1 MKRFFA
7 ALLAALMVFSLVTI
21 PAVAEGE
28 VVFEVPTVNAQPGDT
43 VSIPVTLTGS
53 NFECH
58 AMNMNVQYDAEA
70 LTLNSATEGDAISG
84 ATMKVLDTESELG
97 KVKLGLLY
105 AYDGMTAGGTLF
117 TMNFTVNENATGN
130 AALTINVVTFAN
142 MPAGSTTATP
152 IAYIANNGA
161 VVVGQPE
168 TPIPETDTPAPETPI
183 PETPA
188 PGEEMTL
195 DEALNVQGGTLH
207 FENDAV
213 YPFVVE
219 NDYVKSS
226 NQGQGS
232 TQPGVTTTVNLAASK
247 LLSFNYKVSSEA
259 NWDYVFVSIDGTIVA
274 PTDADSKYILSGD
287 RAAEWLNYT
296 YIVPEGEHT
305 VTIGYRKDSSGDRL
319 DDTAWLDEIQFMDI
333 VNVTGVEFSQ
343 DALTMPLA
351 RTAQL
356 EWTVLP
362 ADAANKNVTFASDN
376 TEIATV
382 NASGLVTSV
391 APGTVNITV
400 TTVDGGFTDVI
411 AVTVE
416 EAVAVTEIVIAPAAI
431 TIPVTTSVTETL
443 VANVIPEN
451 ATDTTVAWTS
461 EDETIATVSVNGQIK
476 GIAPGTVTINATSAN
491 GVTGTCEVTVV
502 APEDFPGLDSINF
515 TSMNPLPYDNLE
527 VGIGP
532 GYGGTPVLIRRGN
545 TNTLTYT
552 YATGFSINV
561 EAGQKIYFNTYWY
574 GGTPGGSNDPNR
586 KDTFMTLYDS
596 EFNYLDH
603 NDDGASFGIS
613 PYSGI
618 EYVFETAGTYYVVV
632 TPYNHAS
639 NNGNGKGL
647 VEMHAAEVLP
657 TEIETIELAD
667 FSMFAGTNTNI
678 IDRAVFTP
686 AEYEISDF
694 VFTSSNEAVAS
705 IDADGKV
712 HALAEGTTT
721 ITITDNVSGA
731 TASAVLTV
739 NEISEDDY
747 ARVVLHVDAGESGVF
762 QDGSGYQMLLDA
774 DATAY
779 GNEIPAQ
786 GPLTTGGNAPAG
798 LYDIFEYKIPENAD
812 GILTTSNIVVSGMD
826 YVLVPAGT
834 YDWCIT
840 NPTPGDRI
848 WIASDSGSIG
858 GRANDYTFEAGN
870 TYTFTVSLDGQYDRT
885 DITVTPGIEEPTPTA
900 TPAITPTPTPAPTPD
915 PGATGWGFETDPFAE
930 GWTIRDD
937 DGDGYNWE
945 WMDASDSDYN
955 VYEGTH
961 CMASAS
967 YQNSAF
973 GGGTAL
979 NPDNWLISPAFTAG
993 STVTFWYAGQDPS
1006 YSAEPFGVYVIANGT
1021 TSAELG
1027 HFTASDTYQQGSVDI
1042 SDFAGQTVQVAFRHY
1057 NITDMFRLNL
1067 DLVEVSGGGSTP
1079 NTPVPPTENPVTPE
1093 PGTVTGWGFETDPFA
1108 EGWTVRDDDG
1118 DGFNWEWIES
1128 ATGYYNIYE
1137 GTHCMSSVS
1146 YDNETN
1152 TALTPD
1158 NWLISPEFVAG
1169 STVTFWY
1176 AGQDPD
1182 YAAEP
1187 FGVYVIANGTASAE
1201 LGHFTASDTYQQG
1214 SVDISDFAGQTVQ
1227 VAFRHY
1233 NITDMF
1239 RLNLDLV
1246 EVSGGG
1252 ETPTE
1257 NPVTPVPPTTIPEPT
1272 LVPHDVT
1279 FSAAAPAS
1287 VAAGEEFQVAVNI
1300 GGVIDYEAHVLNL
1313 RLDYDTDAFEYLHD
1327 EPGAVMNQMI
1337 ENSGTAILDGF
1348 SIPGSIRFGAM
1359 MPNAGFT
1366 AYGTLFTLTFRAKAD
1381 AVNGEHNFD
1390 LNVVEFNNFPMG
1402 GTSTPIEH
1410 TDVDAIVEVTGG
1422 STVTPTPTEVPTPTP
1437 GPGSDLDEAM
1447 NVAGGTLHF
1456 TTDGDYPWIVEETWG
1471 KSTNINVASSTS
1483 TVSTTVTAAAGDIL
1497 QFDFRSFGEGS
1508 GDTVWDG
1515 LHLFIDGTEVAKWN
1529 RVETWTTYA
1538 VELTAGEHTVTWTY
1552 QKDSSVDK
1560 EGDYANVDNVYVGA
1574 PVVPTSIEVENVT
1587 VPAGRRATV
1596 AYTVL
1601 PAEAFNKNVTFS
1613 IANTAIATVNEN
1625 GVVVGV
1631 AEGTTTVTVTSV
1643 ADPTVSGSAT
1653 VTVTESLPT
1662 VNLEGYI
1669 AFDPEGTS
1677 GIWGGFADYDPSV
1690 IENFGTMGS
1699 TFGGAF
1705 AGGNV
1710 YGFMYDSDTNDTR
1723 FYIMDADTHQ
1733 VAYPGTSA
1741 GRVVV
1746 AMAYN
1751 HAEGEMYAIA
1761 ENDADGRSIYTV
1773 NLATG
1778 TLTEV
1783 AALNAGA
1790 ETIMTL
1796 AIDGS
1801 GNAYGLSYEAT
1812 NAVLYS
1818 INLTNGNCTA
1828 IGGTGHGLEY
1838 VQSTVWDHNTN
1849 QLFWA
1854 QYSKVDNDKGQLFVI
1869 DPATGAATLCGTI
1882 GTGAEVTV
1890 LYTKNNMPVA
1900 PIEVPE
1906 YDVIFVDGLT
1916 NEPIPGGYTVEAG
1929 TILDEADFP
1938 TPPEHEGYV
1947 FTGWDYNGAPV
1958 YSDLTIKARYRD
1970 PSATTATISLTVGD
1984 VWGDGSGYQMLLD
1997 ADATAFG
2004 NEIPAEGPLTQS
2016 GNAPAGLY
2024 DAFEY
2029 KIPVNAD
2036 GSTTTSNIVI
2046 NNTVTIE
2053 VPAGTY
2059 DWCIANPTP
2068 GDRIWIASAQGNIGG
2083 RADDYEFEAGYTY
2096 NFTVYLLG
2104 QNDATDVEIIPG
2116 GGETPVITDSP
2127 TPVITNSPTPE
2138 PPTDT
2143 PEPGD
2148 ETPTPEIPTDAPTP
2162 EIPTDVPEP
2171 VTPAPGDVI
2180 FSVGGVHYV
2189 AAGSQVNV
2197 DLTING
2203 EYEANGMN
2211 IWVQYD
2217 AENLTLNN
2225 VENGEIMNAIG
2236 NLGGMNILDF
2246 TSIPGSVRLGSMLPT
2261 DPVSGSGT
2269 IFTMN
2274 FTVAEGL
2281 EDGTE
2286 LPIEIL
2292 VKEFFNMPVGGE
2304 NTPIAFFAENGAIVV
2319 GSEPI
2324 VTDEPGVTDE
2334 PTAVPTDA
2342 PNPPITGAMSLI
2354 GVGIAAIV
2362 ASAGVVIFRKKEE
2375 D

>member
-168 TPIPETDTPAPETPI
+168 TPVPATDTPAPETPAPETPI

-207 FENDAV
+207 FENDAD

-226 NQGQGS
+226 NQNQGS
-232 TQPGVTTTVNLAASK
+232 TQPGVTTTVNLAAAK

-391 APGTVNITV
+391 APGTANITV

-574 GGTPGGSNDPNR
+574 GGTPGDSNDPNR

-603 NDDGASFGIS
+603 NDDGAAFGIA

-667 FSMFAGTNTNI
+667 FSMFTGTNTNI
-678 IDRAVFTP
+678 VDHAVFTP

-721 ITITDNVSGA
+721 ITITDNVSNA

-747 ARVVLHVDAGESGVF
+747 AMIVLNVSAGETGVF

-786 GPLTTGGNAPAG
+786 GPLTTGGDAPAG

-870 TYTFTVSLDGQYDRT
+870 TYTLTVSLDGQYDRT
-885 DITVTPGIEEPTPTA
+885 DITVTPGIEEPTP
-900 TPAITPTPTPAPTPD
+900 
-915 PGATGWGFETDPFAE
+915 
-930 GWTIRDD
+930 
-937 DGDGYNWE
+937 
-945 WMDASDSDYN
+945 
-955 VYEGTH
+955 
-961 CMASAS
+961 
-967 YQNSAF
+967 
-973 GGGTAL
+973 
-979 NPDNWLISPAFTAG
+979 
-993 STVTFWYAGQDPS
+993 
-1006 YSAEPFGVYVIANGT
+1006 
-1021 TSAELG
+1021 
-1027 HFTASDTYQQGSVDI
+1027 
-1042 SDFAGQTVQVAFRHY
+1042 
-1057 NITDMFRLNL
+1057 
-1067 DLVEVSGGGSTP
+1067 
-1079 NTPVPPTENPVTPE
+1079 VPPTENPNTPA
-1093 PGTVTGWGFETDPFA
+1093 PGGMATISLTAGDVFGDGSGYQMLLDADATAFGNEIPAEGPLTMGGDAPAGLYDAFEYKIPVNADGSTTTSNVVVNNTVTIQVPAGTYDWCLTNPTPGDRIWIASEQGNVGGRADDYTFQAGYTYEFTVYLLGQYDATDV
-1108 EGWTVRDDDG
+1108 E
-1118 DGFNWEWIES
+1118 I
-1128 ATGYYNIYE
+1128 
-1137 GTHCMSSVS
+1137 
-1146 YDNETN
+1146 
-1152 TALTPD
+1152 TP
-1158 NWLISPEFVAG
+1158 
-1169 STVTFWY
+1169 
-1176 AGQDPD
+1176 
-1182 YAAEP
+1182 
-1187 FGVYVIANGTASAE
+1187 
-1201 LGHFTASDTYQQG
+1201 
-1214 SVDISDFAGQTVQ
+1214 
-1227 VAFRHY
+1227 
-1233 NITDMF
+1233 
-1239 RLNLDLV
+1239 
-1246 EVSGGG
+1246 GGG
-1252 ETPTE
+1252 ETPEPPTE

-1272 LVPHDVT
+1272 LVPLDVT

-1381 AVNGEHNFD
+1381 AANGEHNFD

-1422 STVTPTPTEVPTPTP
+1422 SSVTPTPTEVPTPTP
-1437 GPGSDLDEAM
+1437 TPGPVSDLDEAM

-1456 TTDGDYPWIVEETWG
+1456 NTDGDYPWIVEETWG
-1471 KSTNINVASSTS
+1471 KSTNVNVASSTS

-1497 QFDFRSFGEGS
+1497 QFDFRSFGEGF

-1538 VELTAGEHTVTWTY
+1538 VELTAGEHTITWTY

-1631 AEGTTTVTVTSV
+1631 AEGTTTITVTSV

-1669 AFDPEGTS
+1669 AFDPDGTS

-1723 FYIMDADTHQ
+1723 FYIMNADTHQ

-1741 GRVVV
+1741 GRTVV

-1761 ENDADGRSIYTV
+1761 ANDADGRSIYTV

-1790 ETIMTL
+1790 DTIMTL

-1801 GNAYGLSYEAT
+1801 GNAYGLSYEAN

-1854 QYSKVDNDKGQLFVI
+1854 QYSKVATDKGQLFVI

-2004 NEIPAEGPLTQS
+2004 NEIPAEGPLTM
-2016 GNAPAGLY
+2016 GGDAPAGLY

-2046 NNTVTIE
+2046 NNTITIE

-2083 RADDYEFEAGYTY
+2083 RADDYTFEAGYTY

-2116 GGETPVITDSP
+2116 GGETPS
-2127 TPVITNSPTPE
+2127 PE
-2138 PPTDT
+2138 PPITDEPIT
-2143 PEPGD
+2143 DEPITDEPITDEPITDEPITDEPITDEPITDEPG
-2148 ETPTPEIPTDAPTP
+2148 TD
-2162 EIPTDVPEP
+2162 
-2171 VTPAPGDVI
+2171 
-2180 FSVGGVHYV
+2180 
-2189 AAGSQVNV
+2189 
-2197 DLTING
+2197 
-2203 EYEANGMN
+2203 
-2211 IWVQYD
+2211 
-2217 AENLTLNN
+2217 
-2225 VENGEIMNAIG
+2225 
-2236 NLGGMNILDF
+2236 
-2246 TSIPGSVRLGSMLPT
+2246 
-2261 DPVSGSGT
+2261 
-2269 IFTMN
+2269 
-2274 FTVAEGL
+2274 
-2281 EDGTE
+2281 
-2286 LPIEIL
+2286 
-2292 VKEFFNMPVGGE
+2292 
-2304 NTPIAFFAENGAIVV
+2304 
-2319 GSEPI
+2319 EPI
-2324 VTDEPGVTDE
+2324 TDEPGVTDE

-2342 PNPPITGAMSLI
+2342 PNPPVTGAMSLI

>member
-168 TPIPETDTPAPETPI
+168 TPVPATDTPAPATPIPETPI

-207 FENDAV
+207 FENDAD

-226 NQGQGS
+226 NQGQRN
-232 TQPGVTTTVNLAASK
+232 TQPGVTTTVNLTASK

-319 DDTAWLDEIQFMDI
+319 DDTAWLDEIQFTDI

-376 TEIATV
+376 TEVATV
-382 NASGLVTSV
+382 NASGLVTGV
-391 APGTVNITV
+391 APGTANITV

-603 NDDGASFGIS
+603 NDDGASFGIA

-667 FSMFAGTNTNI
+667 FSMFTGTNTNI

-686 AEYEISDF
+686 EEYEISDF

-712 HALAEGTTT
+712 FALAEGTTT
-721 ITITDNVSGA
+721 ITITDNVSNA

-747 ARVVLHVDAGESGVF
+747 AMIVLNVNAGETGVF

-786 GPLTTGGNAPAG
+786 GPLTQSGNAPAG

-870 TYTFTVSLDGQYDRT
+870 TYTLTVSLDGQYDRT

-945 WMDASDSDYN
+945 WMEASGSNYN

-993 STVTFWYAGQDPS
+993 STVTFWYAGQDPN
-1006 YSAEPFGVYVIANGT
+1006 YAAETFGVYVIANGT
-1021 TSAELG
+1021 TSDELG
-1027 HFTASDTYQQGSVDI
+1027 HFTASNTYQQGSVDI
-1042 SDFAGQTVQVAFRHY
+1042 SAYAGQTVQVAFRHY
-1057 NITDMFRLNL
+1057 GITDMFRLNL
-1067 DLVEVSGGGSTP
+1067 DLVEVSGGG
-1079 NTPVPPTENPVTPE
+1079 TPE
-1093 PGTVTGWGFETDPFA
+1093 P
-1108 EGWTVRDDDG
+1108 
-1118 DGFNWEWIES
+1118 
-1128 ATGYYNIYE
+1128 
-1137 GTHCMSSVS
+1137 
-1146 YDNETN
+1146 
-1152 TALTPD
+1152 
-1158 NWLISPEFVAG
+1158 
-1169 STVTFWY
+1169 
-1176 AGQDPD
+1176 
-1182 YAAEP
+1182 
-1187 FGVYVIANGTASAE
+1187 
-1201 LGHFTASDTYQQG
+1201 
-1214 SVDISDFAGQTVQ
+1214 
-1227 VAFRHY
+1227 
-1233 NITDMF
+1233 
-1239 RLNLDLV
+1239 
-1246 EVSGGG
+1246 
-1252 ETPTE
+1252 PTE

-1272 LVPHDVT
+1272 LVPLDVT

-1381 AVNGEHNFD
+1381 AANGEHNFD

-1497 QFDFRSFGEGS
+1497 QFDFRSFGEGF

-1596 AYTVL
+1596 SYTVL

-1653 VTVTESLPT
+1653 VTVTEALPT

-1723 FYIMDADTHQ
+1723 FYIMNADTHQ

-1761 ENDADGRSIYTV
+1761 ANDADGRSLYTV

-1801 GNAYGLSYEAT
+1801 GNAYGLSYAAT

-1854 QYSKVDNDKGQLFVI
+1854 QYSKVETDKGQLFVI

-2004 NEIPAEGPLTQS
+2004 NEIPAEGPLTQ
-2016 GNAPAGLY
+2016 GGDAPAGLY

-2046 NNTVTIE
+2046 NNTITIE

-2116 GGETPVITDSP
+2116 G
-2127 TPVITNSPTPE
+2127 E
-2138 PPTDT
+2138 PPV
-2143 PEPGD
+2143 P
-2148 ETPTPEIPTDAPTP
+2148 PTDAPITEAP
-2162 EIPTDVPEP
+2162 ITEAPITEAPITEAPITEAPITEAPITEAPITEAPITDEP

-2189 AAGSQVNV
+2189 AAGSQVSV

-2217 AENLTLNN
+2217 AEKLTLNS
-2225 VENGEIMNAIG
+2225 VDEGEIMKAIKD
-2236 NLGGMNILDF
+2236 LGGMNILDF
-2246 TSIPGSVRLGSMLPT
+2246 QSIPGSVRLGSMLPT
-2261 DPVSGSGT
+2261 DPVSGSGK

-2286 LPIEIL
+2286 MPIEIL

-2304 NTPIAFFAENGAIVV
+2304 NTPIAFFAENGSIVV
-2319 GSEPI
+2319 GEAPVTEAPI
-2324 VTDEPGVTDE
+2324 TDE

>member
-1 MKRFFA
+1 MKKF
-7 ALLAALMVFSLVTI
+7 LAMLMAVMMVLSLVT
-21 PAVAEGE
+21 
-28 VVFEVPTVNAQPGDT
+28 VPVMA
-43 VSIPVTLTGS
+43 
-53 NFECH
+53 
-58 AMNMNVQYDAEA
+58 
-70 LTLNSATEGDAISG
+70 
-84 ATMKVLDTESELG
+84 
-97 KVKLGLLY
+97 
-105 AYDGMTAGGTLF
+105 
-117 TMNFTVNENATGN
+117 
-130 AALTINVVTFAN
+130 
-142 MPAGSTTATP
+142 
-152 IAYIANNGA
+152 
-161 VVVGQPE
+161 
-168 TPIPETDTPAPETPI
+168 
-183 PETPA
+183 ETPA
-188 PGEEMTL
+188 ANDPRLST
-195 DEALNVQGGTLH
+195 APKTGT
-207 FENDAV
+207 
-213 YPFVVE
+213 
-219 NDYVKSS
+219 
-226 NQGQGS
+226 
-232 TQPGVTTTVNLAASK
+232 AA
-247 LLSFNYKVSSEA
+247 A
-259 NWDYVFVSIDGTIVA
+259 
-274 PTDADSKYILSGD
+274 
-287 RAAEWLNYT
+287 
-296 YIVPEGEHT
+296 
-305 VTIGYRKDSSGDRL
+305 
-319 DDTAWLDEIQFMDI
+319 
-333 VNVTGVEFSQ
+333 
-343 DALTMPLA
+343 
-351 RTAQL
+351 
-356 EWTVLP
+356 P
-362 ADAANKNVTFASDN
+362 ADAAN
-376 TEIATV
+376 
-382 NASGLVTSV
+382 L
-391 APGTVNITV
+391 
-400 TTVDGGFTDVI
+400 
-411 AVTVE
+411 
-416 EAVAVTEIVIAPAAI
+416 
-431 TIPVTTSVTETL
+431 
-443 VANVIPEN
+443 
-451 ATDTTVAWTS
+451 
-461 EDETIATVSVNGQIK
+461 
-476 GIAPGTVTINATSAN
+476 
-491 GVTGTCEVTVV
+491 
-502 APEDFPGLDSINF
+502 
-515 TSMNPLPYDNLE
+515 
-527 VGIGP
+527 
-532 GYGGTPVLIRRGN
+532 
-545 TNTLTYT
+545 
-552 YATGFSINV
+552 
-561 EAGQKIYFNTYWY
+561 
-574 GGTPGGSNDPNR
+574 
-586 KDTFMTLYDS
+586 
-596 EFNYLDH
+596 
-603 NDDGASFGIS
+603 
-613 PYSGI
+613 
-618 EYVFETAGTYYVVV
+618 
-632 TPYNHAS
+632 
-639 NNGNGKGL
+639 
-647 VEMHAAEVLP
+647 
-657 TEIETIELAD
+657 
-667 FSMFAGTNTNI
+667 
-678 IDRAVFTP
+678 
-686 AEYEISDF
+686 
-694 VFTSSNEAVAS
+694 NEA
-705 IDADGKV
+705 
-712 HALAEGTTT
+712 L
-721 ITITDNVSGA
+721 
-731 TASAVLTV
+731 
-739 NEISEDDY
+739 
-747 ARVVLHVDAGESGVF
+747 
-762 QDGSGYQMLLDA
+762 
-774 DATAY
+774 
-779 GNEIPAQ
+779 
-786 GPLTTGGNAPAG
+786 
-798 LYDIFEYKIPENAD
+798 
-812 GILTTSNIVVSGMD
+812 
-826 YVLVPAGT
+826 
-834 YDWCIT
+834 
-840 NPTPGDRI
+840 
-848 WIASDSGSIG
+848 
-858 GRANDYTFEAGN
+858 
-870 TYTFTVSLDGQYDRT
+870 
-885 DITVTPGIEEPTPTA
+885 
-900 TPAITPTPTPAPTPD
+900 
-915 PGATGWGFETDPFAE
+915 
-930 GWTIRDD
+930 
-937 DGDGYNWE
+937 
-945 WMDASDSDYN
+945 
-955 VYEGTH
+955 
-961 CMASAS
+961 
-967 YQNSAF
+967 
-973 GGGTAL
+973 
-979 NPDNWLISPAFTAG
+979 
-993 STVTFWYAGQDPS
+993 
-1006 YSAEPFGVYVIANGT
+1006 
-1021 TSAELG
+1021 
-1027 HFTASDTYQQGSVDI
+1027 
-1042 SDFAGQTVQVAFRHY
+1042 
-1057 NITDMFRLNL
+1057 
-1067 DLVEVSGGGSTP
+1067 
-1079 NTPVPPTENPVTPE
+1079 
-1093 PGTVTGWGFETDPFA
+1093 
-1108 EGWTVRDDDG
+1108 
-1118 DGFNWEWIES
+1118 
-1128 ATGYYNIYE
+1128 
-1137 GTHCMSSVS
+1137 
-1146 YDNETN
+1146 
-1152 TALTPD
+1152 
-1158 NWLISPEFVAG
+1158 
-1169 STVTFWY
+1169 
-1176 AGQDPD
+1176 
-1182 YAAEP
+1182 
-1187 FGVYVIANGTASAE
+1187 
-1201 LGHFTASDTYQQG
+1201 
-1214 SVDISDFAGQTVQ
+1214 
-1227 VAFRHY
+1227 
-1233 NITDMF
+1233 
-1239 RLNLDLV
+1239 
-1246 EVSGGG
+1246 
-1252 ETPTE
+1252 
-1257 NPVTPVPPTTIPEPT
+1257 
-1272 LVPHDVT
+1272 
-1279 FSAAAPAS
+1279 
-1287 VAAGEEFQVAVNI
+1287 
-1300 GGVIDYEAHVLNL
+1300 
-1313 RLDYDTDAFEYLHD
+1313 
-1327 EPGAVMNQMI
+1327 
-1337 ENSGTAILDGF
+1337 
-1348 SIPGSIRFGAM
+1348 
-1359 MPNAGFT
+1359 
-1366 AYGTLFTLTFRAKAD
+1366 
-1381 AVNGEHNFD
+1381 
-1390 LNVVEFNNFPMG
+1390 
-1402 GTSTPIEH
+1402 
-1410 TDVDAIVEVTGG
+1410 
-1422 STVTPTPTEVPTPTP
+1422 
-1437 GPGSDLDEAM
+1437 
-1447 NVAGGTLHF
+1447 NVAGGTLTF
-1456 TTDGDYPWIVEETWG
+1456 TSEGDYPWIVDG
-1471 KSTNINVASSTS
+1471 DAAKSTNVNVANSTS

-1497 QFDFRSFGEGS
+1497 QFDFMSFGEGF

-1515 LHLFIDGTEVAKWN
+1515 LQLFIDGTETMKWN

-1538 VELTAGEHTVTWTY
+1538 VELTAGEHTVSWTY
-1552 QKDSSVDK
+1552 KKDSSLDK
-1560 EGDYANVDNVYVGA
+1560 PGDYATVDNVYVGA
-1574 PVVPTSIEVENVT
+1574 PVTPNAINVEAVS

-1596 AYTVL
+1596 SYTVL
-1601 PAEAFNKNVTFS
+1601 PSEAFNKNVTFS
-1613 IANTAIATVNEN
+1613 TANTAIATVNEN

-1690 IENFGTMGS
+1690 IENFGAMGS

-1723 FYIMDADTHQ
+1723 FYIMNADTHQ

-1906 YDVIFVDGLT
+1906 YNVTFVDGLT
-1916 NEPIPGGYTVEAG
+1916 NETIPGGYTVEAG

-2004 NEIPAEGPLTQS
+2004 NEIPAQGPLTTG

-2148 ETPTPEIPTDAPTP
+2148 ETPTPEIPTDT
-2162 EIPTDVPEP
+2162 PEP

-2261 DPVSGSGT
+2261 NPVSGSGT

-2292 VKEFFNMPVGGE
+2292 VKEFFNMPVGEHE
-2304 NTPIAFFAENGAIVV
+2304 NTPIAFFAENGSIVV
-2319 GSEPI
+2319 GEAPVTEAPI
-2324 VTDEPGVTDE
+2324 TDE

-2342 PNPPITGAMSLI
+2342 PNPPVTGAMSLI

>member
-168 TPIPETDTPAPETPI
+168 TPVPATDTPAPETPVPATPI

-207 FENDAV
+207 FENDAD

-226 NQGQGS
+226 NQGQRN
-232 TQPGVTTTVNLAASK
+232 TQPGVTTTVNLTASK

-319 DDTAWLDEIQFMDI
+319 DDTAWLDEIQFTDI

-376 TEIATV
+376 TEVATV
-382 NASGLVTSV
+382 NASGLVTGV
-391 APGTVNITV
+391 APGTANITV

-431 TIPVTTSVTETL
+431 TIPVTSSVTETL

-515 TSMNPLPYDNLE
+515 TNMNPLPYDNLE

-574 GGTPGGSNDPNR
+574 GGTPGDSNDPNR

-603 NDDGASFGIS
+603 NDDGASFGIA

-667 FSMFAGTNTNI
+667 FSMFTGTNTNI

-686 AEYEISDF
+686 EEYEISDF

-712 HALAEGTTT
+712 FALAEGTTT
-721 ITITDNVSGA
+721 ITITDNVSNA

-747 ARVVLHVDAGESGVF
+747 AMIVLNVNAGETGVF

-786 GPLTTGGNAPAG
+786 GPLTQSGNAPAG

-870 TYTFTVSLDGQYDRT
+870 TYTLTVSLDGQYDRT

-945 WMDASDSDYN
+945 WMDASGSNYN

-979 NPDNWLISPAFTAG
+979 NPDNWLISPEFVAG
-993 STVTFWYAGQDPS
+993 STVTFWYAGQDPD

-1021 TSAELG
+1021 ASDELG

-1042 SDFAGQTVQVAFRHY
+1042 SAYAGETVQVAFRHY
-1057 NITDMFRLNL
+1057 GVTDMFRLNL

-1079 NTPVPPTENPVTPE
+1079 NTPVPPT
-1093 PGTVTGWGFETDPFA
+1093 
-1108 EGWTVRDDDG
+1108 
-1118 DGFNWEWIES
+1118 
-1128 ATGYYNIYE
+1128 
-1137 GTHCMSSVS
+1137 
-1146 YDNETN
+1146 
-1152 TALTPD
+1152 
-1158 NWLISPEFVAG
+1158 
-1169 STVTFWY
+1169 
-1176 AGQDPD
+1176 
-1182 YAAEP
+1182 
-1187 FGVYVIANGTASAE
+1187 
-1201 LGHFTASDTYQQG
+1201 
-1214 SVDISDFAGQTVQ
+1214 
-1227 VAFRHY
+1227 
-1233 NITDMF
+1233 
-1239 RLNLDLV
+1239 
-1246 EVSGGG
+1246 
-1252 ETPTE
+1252 
-1257 NPVTPVPPTTIPEPT
+1257 TIPEPT
-1272 LVPHDVT
+1272 LVPLDVT

-1381 AVNGEHNFD
+1381 AANGEHNFD

-1497 QFDFRSFGEGS
+1497 QFDFRSFGEGF

-1538 VELTAGEHTVTWTY
+1538 VELTAGEHTITWTY
-1552 QKDSSVDK
+1552 QKDSTVDK

-1653 VTVTESLPT
+1653 VTVTEALPT

-1669 AFDPEGTS
+1669 AVDPEGTS

-1690 IENFGTMGS
+1690 IENFGTMGH

-1710 YGFMYDSDTNDTR
+1710 YGFMYDSANYDTR
-1723 FYIMDADTHQ
+1723 FYIMNADTHQ

-1741 GRVVV
+1741 GRIVV

-1761 ENDADGRSIYTV
+1761 VNDADGRSIYTV

-1783 AALNAGA
+1783 AALNGSSD
-1790 ETIMTL
+1790 TIMTL

-1801 GNAYGLSYEAT
+1801 GNAYGLSYAAT

-1854 QYSKVDNDKGQLFVI
+1854 QYSKVENDKGQLFVI

-1882 GTGAEVTV
+1882 GSGAEVTV

-1929 TILDEADFP
+1929 TVLDEADFP

-2004 NEIPAEGPLTQS
+2004 NEIPAQGPLTQS

-2059 DWCIANPTP
+2059 DWCITNPTP

-2162 EIPTDVPEP
+2162 EPPTDAPEP

-2189 AAGSQVNV
+2189 AAGSQVSV

-2217 AENLTLNN
+2217 AEKLTLNS
-2225 VENGEIMNAIG
+2225 VDEGEIMKAIKD
-2236 NLGGMNILDF
+2236 LGGMNILDF
-2246 TSIPGSVRLGSMLPT
+2246 QSIPGSVRLGSMLPT
-2261 DPVSGSGT
+2261 DPVSGSGK

-2286 LPIEIL
+2286 MPIEIL

-2304 NTPIAFFAENGAIVV
+2304 NTPIAFFAENGSIVV

-2324 VTDEPGVTDE
+2324 VTDE

>member
-105 AYDGMTAGGTLF
+105 AYDGMTASGTLF

-168 TPIPETDTPAPETPI
+168 TPVPATDTPAPETPVPATPI

-207 FENDAV
+207 FENDAD

-226 NQGQGS
+226 NQGQRN
-232 TQPGVTTTVNLAASK
+232 TQPGVTTTVNLTASK

-259 NWDYVFVSIDGTIVA
+259 NWDYVFVSIDGTVVA

-319 DDTAWLDEIQFMDI
+319 DDTAWLDEIQFTDI

-376 TEIATV
+376 TEVATV
-382 NASGLVTSV
+382 NASGLVTGV
-391 APGTVNITV
+391 APGTANITV

-515 TSMNPLPYDNLE
+515 TNMNPLPYDNLE

-603 NDDGASFGIS
+603 NDDGASFGIA

-667 FSMFAGTNTNI
+667 FSMFTGTNTNI

-686 AEYEISDF
+686 EEYEISDF

-712 HALAEGTTT
+712 FALAEGTTT
-721 ITITDNVSGA
+721 ITITDNVSNA

-747 ARVVLHVDAGESGVF
+747 AMIVLNVNAGETGVF

-786 GPLTTGGNAPAG
+786 GPLTQSGNAPAG

-870 TYTFTVSLDGQYDRT
+870 TYTLTVSLDGQYDRT
-885 DITVTPGIEEPTPTA
+885 DITVTPGIEQPTPTA

-945 WMDASDSDYN
+945 WMDASGSNYN

-967 YQNSAF
+967 FQNSPF

-993 STVTFWYAGQDPS
+993 STVTFWYAGQDPD
-1006 YSAEPFGVYVIANGT
+1006 YSAETFGVYVIANGT

-1042 SDFAGQTVQVAFRHY
+1042 SAYAGQTVQVAFRHY
-1057 NITDMFRLNL
+1057 GVTDMFRLNL
-1067 DLVEVSGGGSTP
+1067 DLVEVSGGG
-1079 NTPVPPTENPVTPE
+1079 TPE
-1093 PGTVTGWGFETDPFA
+1093 P
-1108 EGWTVRDDDG
+1108 
-1118 DGFNWEWIES
+1118 
-1128 ATGYYNIYE
+1128 
-1137 GTHCMSSVS
+1137 
-1146 YDNETN
+1146 
-1152 TALTPD
+1152 
-1158 NWLISPEFVAG
+1158 
-1169 STVTFWY
+1169 
-1176 AGQDPD
+1176 
-1182 YAAEP
+1182 
-1187 FGVYVIANGTASAE
+1187 
-1201 LGHFTASDTYQQG
+1201 
-1214 SVDISDFAGQTVQ
+1214 
-1227 VAFRHY
+1227 
-1233 NITDMF
+1233 
-1239 RLNLDLV
+1239 
-1246 EVSGGG
+1246 
-1252 ETPTE
+1252 PTE

-1272 LVPHDVT
+1272 LVPLDVT

-1456 TTDGDYPWIVEETWG
+1456 NTDGDYPWIVEETWG

-1497 QFDFRSFGEGS
+1497 QFDFRSFGEGF

-1538 VELTAGEHTVTWTY
+1538 VELTAGEHTITWTY

-1643 ADPTVSGSAT
+1643 ADPTVSATAT
-1653 VTVTESLPT
+1653 VTVTEALPT

-1690 IENFGTMGS
+1690 IENFGAMGS

-1710 YGFMYDSDTNDTR
+1710 YGFMYDSDTNNTR
-1723 FYIMDADTHQ
+1723 FYIMNADTHQ

-1761 ENDADGRSIYTV
+1761 ANDADGRSLYTV

-1783 AALNAGA
+1783 AALNAGD

-1854 QYSKVDNDKGQLFVI
+1854 QYSKVATDKGQLFVI

-2046 NNTVTIE
+2046 NNTITIE

-2148 ETPTPEIPTDAPTP
+2148 ETPTPEIPTDT
-2162 EIPTDVPEP
+2162 PEP

-2180 FSVGGVHYV
+2180 FSVGGTHYV
-2189 AAGSQVNV
+2189 AAGSQVSV
-2197 DLTING
+2197 DLTIDG

-2217 AENLTLNN
+2217 AEKLTLNS
-2225 VENGEIMNAIG
+2225 VDEGEIMKAIKD
-2236 NLGGMNILDF
+2236 LGGMNILDF
-2246 TSIPGSVRLGSMLPT
+2246 QSIPGSVRLGSMLPT
-2261 DPVSGSGT
+2261 DPVSGSGK

-2286 LPIEIL
+2286 MPIEIL

-2304 NTPIAFFAENGAIVV
+2304 NTPIAFFAENGSIVV

-2342 PNPPITGAMSLI
+2342 PNPPVTGAMSLI

>member
-152 IAYIANNGA
+152 IPYIANNGA

-168 TPIPETDTPAPETPI
+168 TPIPETPIPETPAPETPI

-207 FENDAV
+207 FENDAD

-226 NQGQGS
+226 NQGQRN
-232 TQPGVTTTVNLAASK
+232 TQPGVTTTVNLTASK

-319 DDTAWLDEIQFMDI
+319 DDTAWLDEIQFTDI

-376 TEIATV
+376 TEVATV
-382 NASGLVTSV
+382 NASGLVTGV
-391 APGTVNITV
+391 APGTANITV

-515 TSMNPLPYDNLE
+515 TNMNPLPYDNLE

-603 NDDGASFGIS
+603 NDDGASFGIA

-667 FSMFAGTNTNI
+667 FSMFTGTNTNI

-686 AEYEISDF
+686 EEYEISDF

-712 HALAEGTTT
+712 FALAEGTTT
-721 ITITDNVSGA
+721 ITITDNVSNA

-747 ARVVLHVDAGESGVF
+747 AMIVLNVNAGETGVF

-786 GPLTTGGNAPAG
+786 GPLTQSGNAPAG

-870 TYTFTVSLDGQYDRT
+870 TYTLTVSLDGQYDRT
-885 DITVTPGIEEPTPTA
+885 DITVTPGIEQPTPTA

-945 WMDASDSDYN
+945 WMDASGSNYN

-967 YQNSAF
+967 FQNSAF

-993 STVTFWYAGQDPS
+993 STVTFWYAGQDPN
-1006 YSAEPFGVYVIANGT
+1006 YAAEPFGVYVIANGT
-1021 TSAELG
+1021 TSDELG
-1027 HFTASDTYQQGSVDI
+1027 HFTASNTYQQGSVDI
-1042 SDFAGQTVQVAFRHY
+1042 SAYAGQPVQVAFRHY
-1057 NITDMFRLNL
+1057 GVTDMFRLNL
-1067 DLVEVSGGGSTP
+1067 DLVEVSGGG
-1079 NTPVPPTENPVTPE
+1079 TPE
-1093 PGTVTGWGFETDPFA
+1093 P
-1108 EGWTVRDDDG
+1108 
-1118 DGFNWEWIES
+1118 
-1128 ATGYYNIYE
+1128 
-1137 GTHCMSSVS
+1137 
-1146 YDNETN
+1146 
-1152 TALTPD
+1152 
-1158 NWLISPEFVAG
+1158 
-1169 STVTFWY
+1169 
-1176 AGQDPD
+1176 
-1182 YAAEP
+1182 
-1187 FGVYVIANGTASAE
+1187 
-1201 LGHFTASDTYQQG
+1201 
-1214 SVDISDFAGQTVQ
+1214 
-1227 VAFRHY
+1227 
-1233 NITDMF
+1233 
-1239 RLNLDLV
+1239 
-1246 EVSGGG
+1246 
-1252 ETPTE
+1252 PTE

-1272 LVPHDVT
+1272 LVPLDVT

-1508 GDTVWDG
+1508 GNTVWDG

-1653 VTVTESLPT
+1653 VTVTEPLPT

-1669 AFDPEGTS
+1669 AFDPDGTS

-1723 FYIMDADTHQ
+1723 FYIMNADTHQ

-1761 ENDADGRSIYTV
+1761 ANDADGRSIYTV

-1790 ETIMTL
+1790 DTIMTL

-1854 QYSKVDNDKGQLFVI
+1854 QYSKVATDKGQLFVI

-2148 ETPTPEIPTDAPTP
+2148 ETPTPEIPTDT
-2162 EIPTDVPEP
+2162 PEP

-2180 FSVGGVHYV
+2180 FSVGGTHYV
-2189 AAGSQVNV
+2189 AAGSQVSV
-2197 DLTING
+2197 DLTIDG

-2217 AENLTLNN
+2217 AEKLTLNS
-2225 VENGEIMNAIG
+2225 VDEGEIMKAIKD
-2236 NLGGMNILDF
+2236 LGGMNILDF
-2246 TSIPGSVRLGSMLPT
+2246 QSIPGSVRLGSMLPT
-2261 DPVSGSGT
+2261 DPVSGSGK

-2286 LPIEIL
+2286 MPIEIL

-2304 NTPIAFFAENGAIVV
+2304 NTPIAFFAENGSIVV
-2319 GSEPI
+2319 GEAPVTEAPI
-2324 VTDEPGVTDE
+2324 TDE

>member
-168 TPIPETDTPAPETPI
+168 TPVPATDTPAPETPI

-207 FENDAV
+207 FENDAN

-343 DALTMPLA
+343 ETLTMPLA

-376 TEIATV
+376 TEVATV
-382 NASGLVTSV
+382 NKSGLVTSV
-391 APGTVNITV
+391 APGTANITV

-515 TSMNPLPYDNLE
+515 TSMNPLPYDNFE

-532 GYGGTPVLIRRGN
+532 GYGTPVLIQRGN

-945 WMDASDSDYN
+945 WMDASASDYN

-1006 YSAEPFGVYVIANGT
+1006 YAAEPFGVYVIANGT

-1508 GDTVWDG
+1508 GNTVWDG

-1538 VELTAGEHTVTWTY
+1538 VELTAGEHTITWTY

-1653 VTVTESLPT
+1653 VTVTEALPT

-1690 IENFGTMGS
+1690 IENFGAMGS

-1723 FYIMDADTHQ
+1723 FYIMNADTHQ

-1783 AALNAGA
+1783 AVLNAGSD
-1790 ETIMTL
+1790 TIMTL

-1854 QYSKVDNDKGQLFVI
+1854 QYSKVATDKGQLFII

-1906 YDVIFVDGLT
+1906 YNVTFVDGLT
-1916 NEPIPGGYTVEAG
+1916 NETIPGGYTVEAG
-1929 TILDEADFP
+1929 TVLDEADFP
-1938 TPPEHEGYV
+1938 TAPAHEGYV

-1958 YSDLTIKARYRD
+1958 YSDITVKARYRD
-1970 PSATTATISLTVGD
+1970 PNATTATISLTAGD
-1984 VWGDGSGYQMLLD
+1984 VFGDGSGYQMLLD

-2004 NEIPAEGPLTQS
+2004 NEIPVEGPLTQS

-2083 RADDYEFEAGYTY
+2083 RADDYTFEAGYTY

-2116 GGETPVITDSP
+2116 GETPS
-2127 TPVITNSPTPE
+2127 PE
-2138 PPTDT
+2138 PPITDEPIT
-2143 PEPGD
+2143 DEPITDEPITDEPITDEPITDEPITDEPITDEPITDEPG
-2148 ETPTPEIPTDAPTP
+2148 TD
-2162 EIPTDVPEP
+2162 
-2171 VTPAPGDVI
+2171 
-2180 FSVGGVHYV
+2180 
-2189 AAGSQVNV
+2189 
-2197 DLTING
+2197 
-2203 EYEANGMN
+2203 
-2211 IWVQYD
+2211 
-2217 AENLTLNN
+2217 
-2225 VENGEIMNAIG
+2225 
-2236 NLGGMNILDF
+2236 
-2246 TSIPGSVRLGSMLPT
+2246 
-2261 DPVSGSGT
+2261 
-2269 IFTMN
+2269 
-2274 FTVAEGL
+2274 
-2281 EDGTE
+2281 
-2286 LPIEIL
+2286 
-2292 VKEFFNMPVGGE
+2292 
-2304 NTPIAFFAENGAIVV
+2304 
-2319 GSEPI
+2319 EPI
-2324 VTDEPGVTDE
+2324 TDEPGVTDE

>member
-168 TPIPETDTPAPETPI
+168 TPIPETPAPETPI

-207 FENDAV
+207 FENDAD

-226 NQGQGS
+226 NQGQRN
-232 TQPGVTTTVNLAASK
+232 TQPGVTTTVNLTASK

-319 DDTAWLDEIQFMDI
+319 DDTAWLDEIQFTDI

-376 TEIATV
+376 TEVATV
-382 NASGLVTSV
+382 NASGLVTGV
-391 APGTVNITV
+391 APGTANITV

-515 TSMNPLPYDNLE
+515 TNMNPLPYDNLE

-574 GGTPGGSNDPNR
+574 GGTPGDSNDPNR

-667 FSMFAGTNTNI
+667 FSMFTGTNTNI

-686 AEYEISDF
+686 EEYEISDF

-712 HALAEGTTT
+712 FALAEGTTT
-721 ITITDNVSGA
+721 ITITDNVSNA

-747 ARVVLHVDAGESGVF
+747 AMIVLNVNAGETGVF

-786 GPLTTGGNAPAG
+786 GPLTQSGNAPAG

-870 TYTFTVSLDGQYDRT
+870 TYTLTVSLDGQYDRT

-945 WMDASDSDYN
+945 WMEGSGSDYN

-979 NPDNWLISPAFTAG
+979 TPNNWLISPAFTAG
-993 STVTFWYAGQDPS
+993 STVTFWYAGQDPN

-1021 TSAELG
+1021 
-1027 HFTASDTYQQGSVDI
+1027 ASDEREIKS
-1042 SDFAGQTVQVAFRHY
+1042 R
-1057 NITDMFRLNL
+1057 
-1067 DLVEVSGGGSTP
+1067 
-1079 NTPVPPTENPVTPE
+1079 
-1093 PGTVTGWGFETDPFA
+1093 
-1108 EGWTVRDDDG
+1108 
-1118 DGFNWEWIES
+1118 
-1128 ATGYYNIYE
+1128 
-1137 GTHCMSSVS
+1137 
-1146 YDNETN
+1146 
-1152 TALTPD
+1152 
-1158 NWLISPEFVAG
+1158 
-1169 STVTFWY
+1169 
-1176 AGQDPD
+1176 
-1182 YAAEP
+1182 
-1187 FGVYVIANGTASAE
+1187 
-1201 LGHFTASDTYQQG
+1201 
-1214 SVDISDFAGQTVQ
+1214 
-1227 VAFRHY
+1227 
-1233 NITDMF
+1233 
-1239 RLNLDLV
+1239 
-1246 EVSGGG
+1246 
-1252 ETPTE
+1252 
-1257 NPVTPVPPTTIPEPT
+1257 
-1272 LVPHDVT
+1272 
-1279 FSAAAPAS
+1279 
-1287 VAAGEEFQVAVNI
+1287 
-1300 GGVIDYEAHVLNL
+1300 
-1313 RLDYDTDAFEYLHD
+1313 
-1327 EPGAVMNQMI
+1327 
-1337 ENSGTAILDGF
+1337 NS
-1348 SIPGSIRFGAM
+1348 
-1359 MPNAGFT
+1359 
-1366 AYGTLFTLTFRAKAD
+1366 
-1381 AVNGEHNFD
+1381 
-1390 LNVVEFNNFPMG
+1390 
-1402 GTSTPIEH
+1402 
-1410 TDVDAIVEVTGG
+1410 
-1422 STVTPTPTEVPTPTP
+1422 
-1437 GPGSDLDEAM
+1437 
-1447 NVAGGTLHF
+1447 
-1456 TTDGDYPWIVEETWG
+1456 
-1471 KSTNINVASSTS
+1471 
-1483 TVSTTVTAAAGDIL
+1483 
-1497 QFDFRSFGEGS
+1497 Q
-1508 GDTVWDG
+1508 
-1515 LHLFIDGTEVAKWN
+1515 
-1529 RVETWTTYA
+1529 
-1538 VELTAGEHTVTWTY
+1538 
-1552 QKDSSVDK
+1552 
-1560 EGDYANVDNVYVGA
+1560 
-1574 PVVPTSIEVENVT
+1574 
-1587 VPAGRRATV
+1587 
-1596 AYTVL
+1596 
-1601 PAEAFNKNVTFS
+1601 
-1613 IANTAIATVNEN
+1613 
-1625 GVVVGV
+1625 
-1631 AEGTTTVTVTSV
+1631 
-1643 ADPTVSGSAT
+1643 
-1653 VTVTESLPT
+1653 
-1662 VNLEGYI
+1662 
-1669 AFDPEGTS
+1669 
-1677 GIWGGFADYDPSV
+1677 
-1690 IENFGTMGS
+1690 
-1699 TFGGAF
+1699 
-1705 AGGNV
+1705 
-1710 YGFMYDSDTNDTR
+1710 
-1723 FYIMDADTHQ
+1723 
-1733 VAYPGTSA
+1733 
-1741 GRVVV
+1741 
-1746 AMAYN
+1746 
-1751 HAEGEMYAIA
+1751 EGE
-1761 ENDADGRSIYTV
+1761 ADK
-1773 NLATG
+1773 
-1778 TLTEV
+1778 
-1783 AALNAGA
+1783 
-1790 ETIMTL
+1790 
-1796 AIDGS
+1796 
-1801 GNAYGLSYEAT
+1801 
-1812 NAVLYS
+1812 
-1818 INLTNGNCTA
+1818 
-1828 IGGTGHGLEY
+1828 
-1838 VQSTVWDHNTN
+1838 
-1849 QLFWA
+1849 F
-1854 QYSKVDNDKGQLFVI
+1854 
-1869 DPATGAATLCGTI
+1869 
-1882 GTGAEVTV
+1882 
-1890 LYTKNNMPVA
+1890 
-1900 PIEVPE
+1900 
-1906 YDVIFVDGLT
+1906 
-1916 NEPIPGGYTVEAG
+1916 
-1929 TILDEADFP
+1929 
-1938 TPPEHEGYV
+1938 
-1947 FTGWDYNGAPV
+1947 
-1958 YSDLTIKARYRD
+1958 
-1970 PSATTATISLTVGD
+1970 
-1984 VWGDGSGYQMLLD
+1984 
-1997 ADATAFG
+1997 
-2004 NEIPAEGPLTQS
+2004 
-2016 GNAPAGLY
+2016 
-2024 DAFEY
+2024 
-2029 KIPVNAD
+2029 
-2036 GSTTTSNIVI
+2036 
-2046 NNTVTIE
+2046 
-2053 VPAGTY
+2053 
-2059 DWCIANPTP
+2059 
-2068 GDRIWIASAQGNIGG
+2068 
-2083 RADDYEFEAGYTY
+2083 
-2096 NFTVYLLG
+2096 
-2104 QNDATDVEIIPG
+2104 
-2116 GGETPVITDSP
+2116 
-2127 TPVITNSPTPE
+2127 
-2138 PPTDT
+2138 
-2143 PEPGD
+2143 
-2148 ETPTPEIPTDAPTP
+2148 
-2162 EIPTDVPEP
+2162 
-2171 VTPAPGDVI
+2171 
-2180 FSVGGVHYV
+2180 
-2189 AAGSQVNV
+2189 
-2197 DLTING
+2197 
-2203 EYEANGMN
+2203 
-2211 IWVQYD
+2211 
-2217 AENLTLNN
+2217 
-2225 VENGEIMNAIG
+2225 
-2236 NLGGMNILDF
+2236 
-2246 TSIPGSVRLGSMLPT
+2246 
-2261 DPVSGSGT
+2261 
-2269 IFTMN
+2269 
-2274 FTVAEGL
+2274 
-2281 EDGTE
+2281 
-2286 LPIEIL
+2286 
-2292 VKEFFNMPVGGE
+2292 
-2304 NTPIAFFAENGAIVV
+2304 
-2319 GSEPI
+2319 
-2324 VTDEPGVTDE
+2324 
-2334 PTAVPTDA
+2334 
-2342 PNPPITGAMSLI
+2342 
-2354 GVGIAAIV
+2354 
-2362 ASAGVVIFRKKEE
+2362 
-2375 D
+2375 

>member
-168 TPIPETDTPAPETPI
+168 TPVPETPIPETPAPETPI

-207 FENDAV
+207 FENDAD

-226 NQGQGS
+226 NQGQRN
-232 TQPGVTTTVNLAASK
+232 TQPGVTTTVNLTASK

-319 DDTAWLDEIQFMDI
+319 DDTAWLDEIQFTDI

-376 TEIATV
+376 TEVATV
-382 NASGLVTSV
+382 NASGLVTGV
-391 APGTVNITV
+391 APGTANITV

-515 TSMNPLPYDNLE
+515 TNMNPLPYDNLE

-574 GGTPGGSNDPNR
+574 GGTPGDSNDPNR

-667 FSMFAGTNTNI
+667 FSMFTGTNTNI
-678 IDRAVFTP
+678 VNRAVFTP
-686 AEYEISDF
+686 EEYEISDF

-712 HALAEGTTT
+712 YALAEGTTT
-721 ITITDNVSGA
+721 ITITDNVSNA

-747 ARVVLHVDAGESGVF
+747 AMIVLNVNAGETGVF

-786 GPLTTGGNAPAG
+786 GPLTQSGNAPAG
-798 LYDIFEYKIPENAD
+798 LYDVFEYKIPENAD

-885 DITVTPGIEEPTPTA
+885 DITVTPGIEQPTPTA

-945 WMDASDSDYN
+945 WMDASGSDYN

-993 STVTFWYAGQDPS
+993 STVTFWYAGQDPN
-1006 YSAEPFGVYVIANGT
+1006 YAAEPFGVYVIANGT
-1021 TSAELG
+1021 TSDELG
-1027 HFTASDTYQQGSVDI
+1027 HFTASNTYQQGSVDI

-1057 NITDMFRLNL
+1057 GITDMFRLNL

-1079 NTPVPPTENPVTPE
+1079 NTPVPPT
-1093 PGTVTGWGFETDPFA
+1093 
-1108 EGWTVRDDDG
+1108 
-1118 DGFNWEWIES
+1118 
-1128 ATGYYNIYE
+1128 
-1137 GTHCMSSVS
+1137 
-1146 YDNETN
+1146 
-1152 TALTPD
+1152 
-1158 NWLISPEFVAG
+1158 
-1169 STVTFWY
+1169 
-1176 AGQDPD
+1176 
-1182 YAAEP
+1182 
-1187 FGVYVIANGTASAE
+1187 
-1201 LGHFTASDTYQQG
+1201 
-1214 SVDISDFAGQTVQ
+1214 
-1227 VAFRHY
+1227 
-1233 NITDMF
+1233 
-1239 RLNLDLV
+1239 
-1246 EVSGGG
+1246 
-1252 ETPTE
+1252 
-1257 NPVTPVPPTTIPEPT
+1257 TIPEPT
-1272 LVPHDVT
+1272 LVPLDVT

-1381 AVNGEHNFD
+1381 AANGEHNFD

-1497 QFDFRSFGEGS
+1497 QFDFRSFGEGF

-1538 VELTAGEHTVTWTY
+1538 VELTAGEHTITWTY

-1653 VTVTESLPT
+1653 VTVTEALPT

-1669 AFDPEGTS
+1669 AYDPEGTS

-1690 IENFGTMGS
+1690 IENFGAMGS

-1723 FYIMDADTHQ
+1723 FYIMNADTHQ

-1761 ENDADGRSIYTV
+1761 ANDADGRSIYTV

-1783 AALNAGA
+1783 AVLNAGA
-1790 ETIMTL
+1790 DTIMTL

-1801 GNAYGLSYEAT
+1801 GNAYGLSYAAT

-1854 QYSKVDNDKGQLFVI
+1854 QYSKVATDKGQLFVI

-1882 GTGAEVTV
+1882 GSGAEVTV

-2148 ETPTPEIPTDAPTP
+2148 ETPTPEIPTDT
-2162 EIPTDVPEP
+2162 PEP

-2189 AAGSQVNV
+2189 AAGSQVSV
-2197 DLTING
+2197 DLTIDG

-2217 AENLTLNN
+2217 AEKLTLNS
-2225 VENGEIMNAIG
+2225 VDEGEIMKAIKD
-2236 NLGGMNILDF
+2236 LGGMNILDF
-2246 TSIPGSVRLGSMLPT
+2246 QSIPGSVRLGSMLPT
-2261 DPVSGSGT
+2261 DPVSGSGK

-2286 LPIEIL
+2286 MPIEIL

-2304 NTPIAFFAENGAIVV
+2304 NTPIAFFAENGSIVV

>member
-168 TPIPETDTPAPETPI
+168 TPVPATDTPAPATPIPETPI

-207 FENDAV
+207 FENDAD

-226 NQGQGS
+226 NQGQRN
-232 TQPGVTTTVNLAASK
+232 TQPGVTTTVNLTASK

-259 NWDYVFVSIDGTIVA
+259 NWDYVFVSIDGTVVA

-319 DDTAWLDEIQFMDI
+319 DDTAWLDEIQFTDI

-376 TEIATV
+376 TEVATV
-382 NASGLVTSV
+382 NASGLVTGV
-391 APGTVNITV
+391 APGTANITV

-515 TSMNPLPYDNLE
+515 TNMNPLPYDNLE

-574 GGTPGGSNDPNR
+574 GGTPGDSNDPNR

-667 FSMFAGTNTNI
+667 FSMFTGTNTNI

-686 AEYEISDF
+686 EEYEISDF

-712 HALAEGTTT
+712 FALAEGTTT
-721 ITITDNVSGA
+721 ITITDNVSNA

-747 ARVVLHVDAGESGVF
+747 AMIVLNVNAGETGVF

-786 GPLTTGGNAPAG
+786 GPLTQSGNAPAG

-870 TYTFTVSLDGQYDRT
+870 TYTLTVSLDGQYDRT

-945 WMDASDSDYN
+945 WMEGSGSDYN

-967 YQNSAF
+967 FQNNPF

-993 STVTFWYAGQDPS
+993 STVTFWYAGQDPN
-1006 YSAEPFGVYVIANGT
+1006 YAAEPFGVYVIANGT
-1021 TSAELG
+1021 ASDELG
-1027 HFTASDTYQQGSVDI
+1027 HFTASNTYQQGSVDI

-1057 NITDMFRLNL
+1057 GITDMFRLNL
-1067 DLVEVSGGGSTP
+1067 DLVEVSGGG
-1079 NTPVPPTENPVTPE
+1079 TPE
-1093 PGTVTGWGFETDPFA
+1093 P
-1108 EGWTVRDDDG
+1108 
-1118 DGFNWEWIES
+1118 
-1128 ATGYYNIYE
+1128 
-1137 GTHCMSSVS
+1137 
-1146 YDNETN
+1146 
-1152 TALTPD
+1152 
-1158 NWLISPEFVAG
+1158 
-1169 STVTFWY
+1169 
-1176 AGQDPD
+1176 
-1182 YAAEP
+1182 
-1187 FGVYVIANGTASAE
+1187 
-1201 LGHFTASDTYQQG
+1201 
-1214 SVDISDFAGQTVQ
+1214 
-1227 VAFRHY
+1227 
-1233 NITDMF
+1233 
-1239 RLNLDLV
+1239 
-1246 EVSGGG
+1246 
-1252 ETPTE
+1252 PTE

-1272 LVPHDVT
+1272 LVPLDVT

-1471 KSTNINVASSTS
+1471 KSTNVNVASSTS

-1497 QFDFRSFGEGS
+1497 QFDFRSFGEGF

-1538 VELTAGEHTVTWTY
+1538 VELTAGEHTITWTY

-1613 IANTAIATVNEN
+1613 TANTAIATVNEN

-1653 VTVTESLPT
+1653 VTVTEALPT

-1710 YGFMYDSDTNDTR
+1710 YGFMYNSDTNDTR
-1723 FYIMDADTHQ
+1723 FYIMNADTHQ

-1761 ENDADGRSIYTV
+1761 ANDADGRSIYTV

-1801 GNAYGLSYEAT
+1801 GNAYGLSYAAT

-1854 QYSKVDNDKGQLFVI
+1854 QYSKVENDKGQLFVI

-2004 NEIPAEGPLTQS
+2004 NEIPAQGPLTQS

-2046 NNTVTIE
+2046 NNTITIE

-2059 DWCIANPTP
+2059 DWCITNPTP

-2116 GGETPVITDSP
+2116 GGEPPVITDSP

-2189 AAGSQVNV
+2189 AAGSQVSV
-2197 DLTING
+2197 DLTIDG

-2217 AENLTLNN
+2217 AEKLTLNS
-2225 VENGEIMNAIG
+2225 VDEGEIMKAIKD
-2236 NLGGMNILDF
+2236 LGGMNILDF
-2246 TSIPGSVRLGSMLPT
+2246 QSIPGSVRLGSMLPT
-2261 DPVSGSGT
+2261 DPVSGSGK

-2286 LPIEIL
+2286 MPIEIL

-2304 NTPIAFFAENGAIVV
+2304 NTPIAFFAENGSIVV

>member
-152 IAYIANNGA
+152 IPYIANNGA

-168 TPIPETDTPAPETPI
+168 TPIPETPIPETPAPETPI

-207 FENDAV
+207 FENDAD

-226 NQGQGS
+226 NQGQRN
-232 TQPGVTTTVNLAASK
+232 TQPGVTTTVNLTASK

-319 DDTAWLDEIQFMDI
+319 DDTAWLDEIQFTDI

-376 TEIATV
+376 TEVATV
-382 NASGLVTSV
+382 NASGLVTGV
-391 APGTVNITV
+391 APGTANITV

-431 TIPVTTSVTETL
+431 TIPVTSSVTETL

-515 TSMNPLPYDNLE
+515 TNMNPLPYDNLE

-574 GGTPGGSNDPNR
+574 GGTPGDSNDPNR

-667 FSMFAGTNTNI
+667 FSMFTGTNTNI

-686 AEYEISDF
+686 EEYEISDF

-712 HALAEGTTT
+712 FALAEGTTT
-721 ITITDNVSGA
+721 ITITDNVSNA

-747 ARVVLHVDAGESGVF
+747 AMIVLNVNAGETGVF

-786 GPLTTGGNAPAG
+786 GPLTQSGNAPAG

-870 TYTFTVSLDGQYDRT
+870 TYTLTVSLDGQYDRT

-945 WMDASDSDYN
+945 WMDASGSNYN

-967 YQNSAF
+967 FQNSPF

-979 NPDNWLISPAFTAG
+979 NPDNWLISPEFVAG
-993 STVTFWYAGQDPS
+993 NTVTFWYAGQDPD
-1006 YSAEPFGVYVIANGT
+1006 YSAETFGVYVIANGT

-1042 SDFAGQTVQVAFRHY
+1042 SAYAGQTVQVAFRHY
-1057 NITDMFRLNL
+1057 GVTDMFRLNL
-1067 DLVEVSGGGSTP
+1067 DLVEVSGGG
-1079 NTPVPPTENPVTPE
+1079 TPE
-1093 PGTVTGWGFETDPFA
+1093 P
-1108 EGWTVRDDDG
+1108 
-1118 DGFNWEWIES
+1118 
-1128 ATGYYNIYE
+1128 
-1137 GTHCMSSVS
+1137 
-1146 YDNETN
+1146 
-1152 TALTPD
+1152 
-1158 NWLISPEFVAG
+1158 
-1169 STVTFWY
+1169 
-1176 AGQDPD
+1176 
-1182 YAAEP
+1182 
-1187 FGVYVIANGTASAE
+1187 
-1201 LGHFTASDTYQQG
+1201 
-1214 SVDISDFAGQTVQ
+1214 
-1227 VAFRHY
+1227 
-1233 NITDMF
+1233 
-1239 RLNLDLV
+1239 
-1246 EVSGGG
+1246 
-1252 ETPTE
+1252 PTE

-1272 LVPHDVT
+1272 LVPLDVT

-1337 ENSGTAILDGF
+1337 ENSGTAILDGS

-1381 AVNGEHNFD
+1381 AANGEHNFD

-1422 STVTPTPTEVPTPTP
+1422 SSVTPTPTEVPTPTP

-1497 QFDFRSFGEGS
+1497 QFDFRSFGEGF

-1538 VELTAGEHTVTWTY
+1538 VELTAGEHTITWTY

-1631 AEGTTTVTVTSV
+1631 AEGTT
-1643 ADPTVSGSAT
+1643 
-1653 VTVTESLPT
+1653 
-1662 VNLEGYI
+1662 
-1669 AFDPEGTS
+1669 
-1677 GIWGGFADYDPSV
+1677 
-1690 IENFGTMGS
+1690 
-1699 TFGGAF
+1699 
-1705 AGGNV
+1705 
-1710 YGFMYDSDTNDTR
+1710 
-1723 FYIMDADTHQ
+1723 
-1733 VAYPGTSA
+1733 
-1741 GRVVV
+1741 
-1746 AMAYN
+1746 
-1751 HAEGEMYAIA
+1751 
-1761 ENDADGRSIYTV
+1761 
-1773 NLATG
+1773 
-1778 TLTEV
+1778 
-1783 AALNAGA
+1783 
-1790 ETIMTL
+1790 
-1796 AIDGS
+1796 
-1801 GNAYGLSYEAT
+1801 
-1812 NAVLYS
+1812 
-1818 INLTNGNCTA
+1818 
-1828 IGGTGHGLEY
+1828 
-1838 VQSTVWDHNTN
+1838 
-1849 QLFWA
+1849 
-1854 QYSKVDNDKGQLFVI
+1854 
-1869 DPATGAATLCGTI
+1869 
-1882 GTGAEVTV
+1882 
-1890 LYTKNNMPVA
+1890 
-1900 PIEVPE
+1900 
-1906 YDVIFVDGLT
+1906 
-1916 NEPIPGGYTVEAG
+1916 
-1929 TILDEADFP
+1929 
-1938 TPPEHEGYV
+1938 
-1947 FTGWDYNGAPV
+1947 
-1958 YSDLTIKARYRD
+1958 
-1970 PSATTATISLTVGD
+1970 
-1984 VWGDGSGYQMLLD
+1984 
-1997 ADATAFG
+1997 
-2004 NEIPAEGPLTQS
+2004 
-2016 GNAPAGLY
+2016 
-2024 DAFEY
+2024 
-2029 KIPVNAD
+2029 
-2036 GSTTTSNIVI
+2036 
-2046 NNTVTIE
+2046 
-2053 VPAGTY
+2053 
-2059 DWCIANPTP
+2059 
-2068 GDRIWIASAQGNIGG
+2068 
-2083 RADDYEFEAGYTY
+2083 
-2096 NFTVYLLG
+2096 
-2104 QNDATDVEIIPG
+2104 
-2116 GGETPVITDSP
+2116 
-2127 TPVITNSPTPE
+2127 
-2138 PPTDT
+2138 
-2143 PEPGD
+2143 
-2148 ETPTPEIPTDAPTP
+2148 
-2162 EIPTDVPEP
+2162 
-2171 VTPAPGDVI
+2171 
-2180 FSVGGVHYV
+2180 
-2189 AAGSQVNV
+2189 
-2197 DLTING
+2197 
-2203 EYEANGMN
+2203 
-2211 IWVQYD
+2211 
-2217 AENLTLNN
+2217 
-2225 VENGEIMNAIG
+2225 
-2236 NLGGMNILDF
+2236 
-2246 TSIPGSVRLGSMLPT
+2246 
-2261 DPVSGSGT
+2261 
-2269 IFTMN
+2269 
-2274 FTVAEGL
+2274 
-2281 EDGTE
+2281 
-2286 LPIEIL
+2286 
-2292 VKEFFNMPVGGE
+2292 
-2304 NTPIAFFAENGAIVV
+2304 
-2319 GSEPI
+2319 
-2324 VTDEPGVTDE
+2324 
-2334 PTAVPTDA
+2334 
-2342 PNPPITGAMSLI
+2342 
-2354 GVGIAAIV
+2354 
-2362 ASAGVVIFRKKEE
+2362 
-2375 D
+2375 

>member
-161 VVVGQPE
+161 VVVGQPV
-168 TPIPETDTPAPETPI
+168 TPIPETDTPAPVTPIPETPV

-207 FENDAV
+207 FENDAD

-232 TQPGVTTTVNLAASK
+232 TQPGVTTTVNLAAAK

-259 NWDYVFVSIDGTIVA
+259 NWDYVFVSIDGTVVA

-343 DALTMPLA
+343 ETLTMPLA

-382 NASGLVTSV
+382 NKSGLVTSV
-391 APGTVNITV
+391 APGTANITV

-515 TSMNPLPYDNLE
+515 TNMNPLPYDNLE

-574 GGTPGGSNDPNR
+574 GGTPGDSNDPNR

-667 FSMFAGTNTNI
+667 FSMFTGTNTNI
-678 IDRAVFTP
+678 VDHAVFTP

-712 HALAEGTTT
+712 HALAEGTAT
-721 ITITDNVSGA
+721 ITITDNVSNA

-747 ARVVLHVDAGESGVF
+747 AMIVLNVSAGETGVF

-786 GPLTTGGNAPAG
+786 GPLTTGGDAPAG

-870 TYTFTVSLDGQYDRT
+870 TYTLTVSLDGQYDRT

-900 TPAITPTPTPAPTPD
+900 TPDVTPTPTPAPTPD

-945 WMDASDSDYN
+945 WMDASGSDYN

-979 NPDNWLISPAFTAG
+979 TPDNWLISPA
-993 STVTFWYAGQDPS
+993 
-1006 YSAEPFGVYVIANGT
+1006 
-1021 TSAELG
+1021 
-1027 HFTASDTYQQGSVDI
+1027 
-1042 SDFAGQTVQVAFRHY
+1042 
-1057 NITDMFRLNL
+1057 
-1067 DLVEVSGGGSTP
+1067 
-1079 NTPVPPTENPVTPE
+1079 
-1093 PGTVTGWGFETDPFA
+1093 
-1108 EGWTVRDDDG
+1108 
-1118 DGFNWEWIES
+1118 
-1128 ATGYYNIYE
+1128 
-1137 GTHCMSSVS
+1137 
-1146 YDNETN
+1146 
-1152 TALTPD
+1152 
-1158 NWLISPEFVAG
+1158 FVAG

-1201 LGHFTASDTYQQG
+1201 LGHFTASGTYQQG
-1214 SVDISDFAGQTVQ
+1214 SVDISAYAGETVQ

-1252 ETPTE
+1252 STP
-1257 NPVTPVPPTTIPEPT
+1257 NTPVPPTTIPEPT
-1272 LVPHDVT
+1272 LVPLDVT

-1381 AVNGEHNFD
+1381 AANGEHNFD

-1422 STVTPTPTEVPTPTP
+1422 SSVTPTPTEVPTPTP
-1437 GPGSDLDEAM
+1437 TPGPVSDLDEAM

-1456 TTDGDYPWIVEETWG
+1456 NTDGDYPWIVEETWG

-1497 QFDFRSFGEGS
+1497 QFDFRSFGEGF

-1538 VELTAGEHTVTWTY
+1538 VELTAGEHTITWTY

-1631 AEGTTTVTVTSV
+1631 AEGTTTITVTSV

-1653 VTVTESLPT
+1653 VTVTEALPT

-1723 FYIMDADTHQ
+1723 FYIMNADTHQ

-1761 ENDADGRSIYTV
+1761 ANDADGRSLYTV

-1854 QYSKVDNDKGQLFVI
+1854 QYSKVENDKGQLFVI

-2083 RADDYEFEAGYTY
+2083 RADDYTFEAGYTY

-2148 ETPTPEIPTDAPTP
+2148 ETPTPEIPTDT
-2162 EIPTDVPEP
+2162 PEP

-2189 AAGSQVNV
+2189 AAGSQVSV
-2197 DLTING
+2197 DLTIDG

-2217 AENLTLNN
+2217 AEKLTLNS
-2225 VENGEIMNAIG
+2225 VDEGEIMKAIKD
-2236 NLGGMNILDF
+2236 LGGMNILDF
-2246 TSIPGSVRLGSMLPT
+2246 QSIPGSVRLGSMLPT
-2261 DPVSGSGT
+2261 DPVSGSGK

-2286 LPIEIL
+2286 MPIEIL

-2304 NTPIAFFAENGAIVV
+2304 NTPIAFFAENGSIVV

-2342 PNPPITGAMSLI
+2342 PNPPITGTMSLI

>member
-168 TPIPETDTPAPETPI
+168 TPVPATDTPAPATPIPETPI

-207 FENDAV
+207 FENDAD

-226 NQGQGS
+226 NQGQRN
-232 TQPGVTTTVNLAASK
+232 TQPGVTTTVNLTASK

-259 NWDYVFVSIDGTIVA
+259 NWDYVFVSIDGTVVA

-319 DDTAWLDEIQFMDI
+319 DDTAWLDEIQFTDI

-376 TEIATV
+376 TEVATV
-382 NASGLVTSV
+382 NASGLVTGV
-391 APGTVNITV
+391 APGTANITV

-515 TSMNPLPYDNLE
+515 TNMNPLPYDNLE

-574 GGTPGGSNDPNR
+574 GGTPGDSNDPNR

-667 FSMFAGTNTNI
+667 FSMFTGTNTNI

-686 AEYEISDF
+686 EEYEISDF

-712 HALAEGTTT
+712 FALAEGTTT
-721 ITITDNVSGA
+721 ITITDNVSNA

-747 ARVVLHVDAGESGVF
+747 AMIVLNVNAGETGVF

-786 GPLTTGGNAPAG
+786 GPLTQSGNAPAG

-870 TYTFTVSLDGQYDRT
+870 TYTLTVSLDGQYDRT

-945 WMDASDSDYN
+945 WMDASASGYN

-967 YQNSAF
+967 FQNNPF

-993 STVTFWYAGQDPS
+993 STVTFWYAGQDPN
-1006 YSAEPFGVYVIANGT
+1006 YAAETFGVYVIANGT
-1021 TSAELG
+1021 ASDELG
-1027 HFTASDTYQQGSVDI
+1027 HFTASNTYQQGSVDI

-1057 NITDMFRLNL
+1057 GITDMFRLNL
-1067 DLVEVSGGGSTP
+1067 DLVEVSGGG
-1079 NTPVPPTENPVTPE
+1079 TPE
-1093 PGTVTGWGFETDPFA
+1093 P
-1108 EGWTVRDDDG
+1108 
-1118 DGFNWEWIES
+1118 
-1128 ATGYYNIYE
+1128 
-1137 GTHCMSSVS
+1137 
-1146 YDNETN
+1146 
-1152 TALTPD
+1152 
-1158 NWLISPEFVAG
+1158 
-1169 STVTFWY
+1169 
-1176 AGQDPD
+1176 
-1182 YAAEP
+1182 
-1187 FGVYVIANGTASAE
+1187 
-1201 LGHFTASDTYQQG
+1201 
-1214 SVDISDFAGQTVQ
+1214 
-1227 VAFRHY
+1227 
-1233 NITDMF
+1233 
-1239 RLNLDLV
+1239 
-1246 EVSGGG
+1246 
-1252 ETPTE
+1252 PTE

-1272 LVPHDVT
+1272 LVPLDVT

-1471 KSTNINVASSTS
+1471 KSTNVNVASSTS

-1497 QFDFRSFGEGS
+1497 QFDFRSFGEGF

-1538 VELTAGEHTVTWTY
+1538 VELTAGEHTITWTY

-1613 IANTAIATVNEN
+1613 TANTAIATVNEN

-1653 VTVTESLPT
+1653 VTVTEALPT

-1723 FYIMDADTHQ
+1723 FYIMNADTHQ

-1761 ENDADGRSIYTV
+1761 ANDADGRSLYTV

-1801 GNAYGLSYEAT
+1801 GNAYGLSYAAT

-1854 QYSKVDNDKGQLFVI
+1854 QYSKVENDKGQLFVI

-2004 NEIPAEGPLTQS
+2004 NEIPAQGPLTQS

-2046 NNTVTIE
+2046 NNTITIE

-2059 DWCIANPTP
+2059 DWCITNPTP

-2116 GGETPVITDSP
+2116 GGEPPVITDSP

-2189 AAGSQVNV
+2189 AAGSQVSV

-2217 AENLTLNN
+2217 AEKLTLNS
-2225 VENGEIMNAIG
+2225 VDEGEIMKAIKD
-2236 NLGGMNILDF
+2236 LGGMNILDF
-2246 TSIPGSVRLGSMLPT
+2246 QSIPGSVRLGSMLPT
-2261 DPVSGSGT
+2261 DPVSGSGK

-2286 LPIEIL
+2286 MPIEIL

-2304 NTPIAFFAENGAIVV
+2304 NTPIAFFAENGSIVV

-2324 VTDEPGVTDE
+2324 VTDE

>member
-168 TPIPETDTPAPETPI
+168 TPIPETPIPETPAPETPI

-207 FENDAV
+207 FENDAD

-226 NQGQGS
+226 NQGQRN
-232 TQPGVTTTVNLAASK
+232 TQPGVTTTVNLTASK

-319 DDTAWLDEIQFMDI
+319 DDTAWLDEIQFTDI

-376 TEIATV
+376 TEVATV
-382 NASGLVTSV
+382 NASGLVTGV
-391 APGTVNITV
+391 APGTANITV

-515 TSMNPLPYDNLE
+515 TNMNPLPYDNLE

-603 NDDGASFGIS
+603 NDDGASFGIA

-667 FSMFAGTNTNI
+667 FSMFTGTNTNI

-686 AEYEISDF
+686 EEYEISDF

-712 HALAEGTTT
+712 FALAEGTTT
-721 ITITDNVSGA
+721 ITITDNVSNA

-747 ARVVLHVDAGESGVF
+747 AMIVLNVNAGETGVF

-786 GPLTTGGNAPAG
+786 GPLTQSGNAPAG

-870 TYTFTVSLDGQYDRT
+870 TYTLTVSLDGQYDRT

-945 WMDASDSDYN
+945 WMDASGSNYN

-993 STVTFWYAGQDPS
+993 STVTFWYAGQDPN

-1027 HFTASDTYQQGSVDI
+1027 HFTASNTYQQGSVDI

-1057 NITDMFRLNL
+1057 GITDMFRLNL
-1067 DLVEVSGGGSTP
+1067 DLVEVSGGG
-1079 NTPVPPTENPVTPE
+1079 TPE
-1093 PGTVTGWGFETDPFA
+1093 P
-1108 EGWTVRDDDG
+1108 
-1118 DGFNWEWIES
+1118 
-1128 ATGYYNIYE
+1128 
-1137 GTHCMSSVS
+1137 
-1146 YDNETN
+1146 
-1152 TALTPD
+1152 
-1158 NWLISPEFVAG
+1158 
-1169 STVTFWY
+1169 
-1176 AGQDPD
+1176 
-1182 YAAEP
+1182 
-1187 FGVYVIANGTASAE
+1187 
-1201 LGHFTASDTYQQG
+1201 
-1214 SVDISDFAGQTVQ
+1214 
-1227 VAFRHY
+1227 
-1233 NITDMF
+1233 
-1239 RLNLDLV
+1239 
-1246 EVSGGG
+1246 
-1252 ETPTE
+1252 PTE

-1272 LVPHDVT
+1272 LVPLDVT

-1381 AVNGEHNFD
+1381 AANGEHNFD

-1437 GPGSDLDEAM
+1437 TPGPVSDLDEAM

-1497 QFDFRSFGEGS
+1497 QFDFRSFGEGF

-1631 AEGTTTVTVTSV
+1631 AEGTTTITVTSV

-1653 VTVTESLPT
+1653 VTVTEALPT

-1723 FYIMDADTHQ
+1723 FYIMNADTHQ

-1761 ENDADGRSIYTV
+1761 ANDADGRSIYTV

-1783 AALNAGA
+1783 AVLNAGA
-1790 ETIMTL
+1790 DTIMTL

-1801 GNAYGLSYEAT
+1801 GNAYGLSYEAN

-1838 VQSTVWDHNTN
+1838 VQATVWDHNTN

-1854 QYSKVDNDKGQLFVI
+1854 QYSKVATDKGQLFVI

-1947 FTGWDYNGAPV
+1947 FAGWDYNGAPV

-2148 ETPTPEIPTDAPTP
+2148 ETPTPEIPTDT
-2162 EIPTDVPEP
+2162 PEP

-2180 FSVGGVHYV
+2180 FSVGGTHYV
-2189 AAGSQVNV
+2189 AAGSQVSV
-2197 DLTING
+2197 DLTIDG

-2217 AENLTLNN
+2217 AEKLTLNS
-2225 VENGEIMNAIG
+2225 VDEGEIMKAIKD
-2236 NLGGMNILDF
+2236 LGGMNILDF
-2246 TSIPGSVRLGSMLPT
+2246 QSIPGSVRLGSMLPT
-2261 DPVSGSGT
+2261 DPVSGSGK

-2286 LPIEIL
+2286 MPIEIL

-2304 NTPIAFFAENGAIVV
+2304 NTPIAFFAENGSIVV
-2319 GSEPI
+2319 GEAPVTEAPI
-2324 VTDEPGVTDE
+2324 TDE